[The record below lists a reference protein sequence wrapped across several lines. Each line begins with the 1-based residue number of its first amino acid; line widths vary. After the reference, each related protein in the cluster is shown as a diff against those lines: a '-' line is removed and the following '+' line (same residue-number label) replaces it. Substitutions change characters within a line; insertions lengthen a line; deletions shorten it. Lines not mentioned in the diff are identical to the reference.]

1 MYIDRFLEKRRY
13 IFSPEKDDFI
23 KDILEK
29 WMISNPD
36 YVIRFVSNS
45 KSDIYTIKIP
55 DDNFYYIIW
64 DSSFW
69 SLLEYFLYIIDERG
83 LSLQYDYNSIIEN
96 NAYIGAF
103 LLKYLSNRYSFFEP
117 ISKRLEREAKSLGYY
132 ILEANIDDYY
142 HNELVSNLRI
152 EICKMFVFFHEVAH
166 IEFKKFDTENG
177 LLKRESE
184 LVYVVLRGVPSDIL
198 KENFPFL
205 NLKKKIEEQSIS
217 LEILE
222 ELAADLRAFQR
233 LMEFESIAENKEILG
248 EVFFSFISLMDFIA
262 MKSAIDGH
270 WDHYFYHKKGE
281 FSPYLETQLL
291 RRLIFPYMICTSV
304 GVEDLGIS
312 LAYDME
318 VRNKNID
325 LFSSVINIIGD
336 KWYIKR
342 NLEINHTS
350 IYTLEN
356 IQEEKILNTVLSH
369 MSKVTY
375 KTSCKRIQSLF
386 NRAHN
391 AQHSNDPLSSIPL
404 YQEYISQAL
413 AKENQYSKNIGDAY
427 SRIARVYAENGEYE
441 KSTIYINIS
450 IKIYDGLYIEDIST
464 AFLSN
469 NIGNVL
475 LLLGRIDEAIKSYKD
490 SAKIRIKFGE
500 FQSRD
505 IATVYSNLGDAYY
518 LNGDVYQSLK
528 YYLMAY
534 NIIKDRYSGD
544 NEAILKLKKPLEILA
559 NAQSNIKGVEVSIS
573 TPIDIL
579 KQKYESNISNNELLR
594 EYLLGLVRDILNAP
608 FDEASKMYI
617 ELSELVERNC
627 EESLGPIFFYG
638 FLNIRKVLNEEL
650 QHLDNKQ

>member
-248 EVFFSFISLMDFIA
+248 EVFFSFISLMIWKYA
-262 MKSAIDGH
+262 
-270 WDHYFYHKKGE
+270 
-281 FSPYLETQLL
+281 T
-291 RRLIFPYMICTSV
+291 
-304 GVEDLGIS
+304 
-312 LAYDME
+312 
-318 VRNKNID
+318 
-325 LFSSVINIIGD
+325 
-336 KWYIKR
+336 
-342 NLEINHTS
+342 
-350 IYTLEN
+350 
-356 IQEEKILNTVLSH
+356 KI
-369 MSKVTY
+369 
-375 KTSCKRIQSLF
+375 
-386 NRAHN
+386 
-391 AQHSNDPLSSIPL
+391 
-404 YQEYISQAL
+404 
-413 AKENQYSKNIGDAY
+413 
-427 SRIARVYAENGEYE
+427 
-441 KSTIYINIS
+441 
-450 IKIYDGLYIEDIST
+450 
-464 AFLSN
+464 
-469 NIGNVL
+469 
-475 LLLGRIDEAIKSYKD
+475 
-490 SAKIRIKFGE
+490 
-500 FQSRD
+500 
-505 IATVYSNLGDAYY
+505 
-518 LNGDVYQSLK
+518 
-528 YYLMAY
+528 
-534 NIIKDRYSGD
+534 
-544 NEAILKLKKPLEILA
+544 
-559 NAQSNIKGVEVSIS
+559 
-573 TPIDIL
+573 
-579 KQKYESNISNNELLR
+579 
-594 EYLLGLVRDILNAP
+594 
-608 FDEASKMYI
+608 
-617 ELSELVERNC
+617 
-627 EESLGPIFFYG
+627 
-638 FLNIRKVLNEEL
+638 
-650 QHLDNKQ
+650 